1 MVLTAHYVLLRRV
14 ALKMNVRLISET
26 LNVPAYKYSDIH
38 PQLVNNLQ
46 SLFKFTFLS
55 DREKLT
61 VFIE

>member
-26 LNVPAYKYSDIH
+26 LNVLAYKYSDIH